1 METIL
6 WVLQIFLALLF
17 AGTGLLKLTK
27 SRQEL
32 APKMTW
38 VAQSTDARVKAIG
51 ALEVL
56 AAIGL
61 VLPAALGIVPQLTA
75 LAASGV
81 VLLMLGA
88 AKTHGDRSE
97 WERVPVTVVVALI
110 ALFVAIQRF
119 GPHAL

>member
-38 VAQSTDARVKAIG
+38 VAESTDARVKAIG

-61 VLPAALGIVPQLTA
+61 VLPAALGVVPQLTA

-81 VLLMLGA
+81 VFLMLGA

-97 WERVPVTVVVALI
+97 WERVPVTVVIALI

-119 GPHAL
+119 GPYAL

>member
-27 SRQEL
+27 SRREL

-38 VAQSTDARVKAIG
+38 VAESTDARVKAIG

-61 VLPAALGIVPQLTA
+61 VLPAALGVVPQLTA

-81 VLLMLGA
+81 VFLMLGA

-97 WERVPVTVVVALI
+97 WERVPVTVVIGLI
-110 ALFVAIQRF
+110 ALFVAVQRF

>member
-6 WVLQIFLALLF
+6 WVLQIALALLF
-17 AGTGLLKLTK
+17 GATGMLKLTK

-32 APKMTW
+32 APKMSW
-38 VAQSTDARVKAIG
+38 VAETTDARVKAIG

-61 VLPAALGIVPQLTA
+61 ILPAALGIVPQLTA
-75 LAASGV
+75 LAATGV

-88 AKTHGDRSE
+88 IKTHGDRSE
-97 WERVPVTVVVALI
+97 WERVPLTVVLALI
-110 ALFVAIQRF
+110 AVFVAVQRF